1 MNGTQRRQNILIGI
15 LFFSPL
21 VLQLARLVASTSTL
35 FILESIVSLILL
47 LELFFNDIADLD
59 QWFLEKAISWLSV
72 SLEVINILRILQW
85 LPLGPSSVMFE
96 VAIACYACSLYF
108 IDRHFNIKNVIV
120 VILNLN
126 VLANYMPP
134 AGDTLILGISVLG
147 LFFYLERII
156 ITHTEQLNLAILIIY
171 LFTLLISLI
180 WFTPQLPEFDIDSYA
195 WKFEAIGFL
204 LVIPVAYSLLSN
216 REKLR
221 LNTHVVFSSLSYIL
235 ITESVIIVAEPNTFN
250 ISLLVVFFLI
260 YLSILNFF
268 GNIQLSKNSGK
279 ISIFMPV
286 FNNAQTIVEALE
298 SVKKQTYQD
307 WEIIIIDTGSTDNT
321 EKIVQRYLR
330 YNELHIKYFN
340 QDGEDKLLAIKQCLK
355 YATGAIYYI
364 LKPENALF
372 DSNVFYRVT
381 SALYGE
387 KCDGIFIGLQ
397 EIDAQS
403 RPRKIKRPRSY
414 YPSQTAMAKIG
425 LELGQNPYSDCIY
438 WRKEIFETSVQKNF
452 LTRGLPAWY
461 EAKINNGLKIANT
474 NFIGTKYRIE
484 TNKSDDSVQTLAS
497 RLRLLHH
504 ILGHLT
510 IPLFKYQS
518 FIYRSI
524 NRLYLT
530 TLWPVLFL
538 QGKTSLKNITPN
550 VINRQTTNPYLKTIV
565 KFSKNYN
572 MNKKAEITLPAKIKI
587 FNGTEVDLYDQYLRE
602 NKLNN
607 FYWQLM
613 KIIGMGTG
621 TMVVSKEDKDKLED
635 ILEFFTIKDYVK
647 IEVK

>member
-1 MNGTQRRQNILIGI
+1 MIRIQRRQNILIGI

-47 LELFFNDIADLD
+47 LGLFFNDIVDLD

-72 SLEVINILRILQW
+72 SLEIINILRILKW
-85 LPLGPSSVMFE
+85 LPFGTSAVMFE
-96 VAIACYACSLYF
+96 LAIACYACSLYF
-108 IDRHFNIKNVIV
+108 IDRHFNIKNVLVI
-120 VILNLN
+120 ILNLN

-134 AGDTLILGISVLG
+134 AGDILILAISVLG
-147 LFFYLERII
+147 LIFYLERVL

-171 LFTLLISLI
+171 LITILISLI
-180 WFTPQLPEFDIDSYA
+180 WFTPQLPVFDIDSYA
-195 WKFEAIGFL
+195 WKFEAIGF
-204 LVIPVAYSLLSN
+204 IVAMPMAYFLLSN
-216 REKLR
+216 REELKL
-221 LNTHVVFSSLSYIL
+221 NAHVVFSSLSYIL
-235 ITESVIIVAEPNTFN
+235 IAELVVIVAEPKIFN
-250 ISLLVVFFLI
+250 ISLLVIFFLI

-268 GNIQLSKNSGK
+268 GNIQLSNNSKK

-286 FNNAQTIVEALE
+286 FNNASTIVEALE
-298 SVKKQTYQD
+298 SVKKQTYRD
-307 WEIIIIDTGSTDNT
+307 WEIIIVDTGSTDDT
-321 EKIVQRYLR
+321 EKIVTRYLR
-330 YNELHIKYFN
+330 YNELPVKYFKQAGKN
-340 QDGEDKLLAIKQCLK
+340 VLSAINCCLK

-364 LKPENALF
+364 LNPENAVF

-397 EIDAQS
+397 EIDGQS
-403 RPRKIKRPRSY
+403 RPKKIKRPKSY
-414 YPSQTAMAKIG
+414 YPSKMAIAKVA
-425 LELGQNPYSDCIY
+425 LQLGQNPYLNCIY
-438 WRKEIFETSVQKNF
+438 WRKEIFETSVRKNF
-452 LTRGLPAWY
+452 LTQELPAWY
-461 EAKINNGLKIANT
+461 DAKINNGLKIANT
-474 NFIGTKYRIE
+474 NFIGMKYRIGASK
-484 TNKSDDSVQTLAS
+484 NDKNIQTLAD

-518 FIYRSI
+518 YAYQSI
-524 NRLYLT
+524 NRIYLT
-530 TLWPVLFL
+530 SIWPVLFW
-538 QGKTSLKNITPN
+538 QGKTSLKDITSN
-550 VINRQTTNPYLKTIV
+550 VINPQTTNPYLKTIV

-572 MNKKAEITLPAKIKI
+572 MDKKAEITLPAKIKI
-587 FNGTEVDLYDQYLRE
+587 FNGTEVNLYDQYLRE
-602 NKLNN
+602 NRLNE

-613 KIIGMGTG
+613 EVIGMGTG
-621 TMVVSKEDKDKLED
+621 TMIVSKKDKNKLEN